1 MRSPSSTHSA
11 SHAWICLDFPS
22 VAWSRKILL
31 VGTGPE
37 GGEDIMHIDSP
48 DLKKIID
55 SNLLTG
61 RRRTTTPSAGSHAI
75 TSQPHKD
82 YIFTEYP
89 KR

>member
-1 MRSPSSTHSA
+1 
-11 SHAWICLDFPS
+11 
-22 VAWSRKILL
+22 
-31 VGTGPE
+31 
-37 GGEDIMHIDSP
+37 MHIDSP

-61 RRRTTTPSAGSHAI
+61 RRRTTTLSAGSHGIA
-75 TSQPHKD
+75 SQPHKD

>member
-1 MRSPSSTHSA
+1 
-11 SHAWICLDFPS
+11 
-22 VAWSRKILL
+22 
-31 VGTGPE
+31 
-37 GGEDIMHIDSP
+37 MHIDSP

-61 RRRTTTPSAGSHAI
+61 RRRTTTPSAGSHGMP
-75 TSQPHKD
+75 SQPHKD